1 MSQYQE
7 QIRNLY
13 LGILNNYPDFAEGE
27 DVRLTYSSSYD
38 RAVIE

>member
-1 MSQYQE
+1 MSRYQE

-27 DVRLTYSSSYD
+27 DTRLTHSSWCD
-38 RAVIE
+38 RAVIK